1 MKYLQMSSPSTSSH
15 PTSGLQASFSDV
27 RKRRTQHSNM
37 ATATVTSGNDHEAKQ
52 TFDATSEGSSST
64 SSVTALDEQPLLPKS
79 ASLTS
84 KEASKKHGPKPP
96 MLDLSIRNVYYT
108 HSDGGKSTI
117 GSPGSPAACE
127 LM

>member
-1 MKYLQMSSPSTSSH
+1 MSSPSTPSH

-27 RKRRTQHSNM
+27 RKRRTQHPNM
-37 ATATVTSGNDHEAKQ
+37 ATATVTSGNDYKAKQ

-64 SSVTALDEQPLLPKS
+64 SSVTASDEQPFLPKS
-79 ASLTS
+79 ASLAS
-84 KEASKKHGPKPP
+84 EEASKKHKPKPP

-108 HSDGGKSTI
+108 HSDGGKSAI
-117 GSPGSPAACE
+117 GSPGSPTTCE

>member
-1 MKYLQMSSPSTSSH
+1 MSPPPTSSH
-15 PTSGLQASFSDV
+15 PSSGLQASFSDV
-27 RKRRTQHSNM
+27 RKRHTQHPNM
-37 ATATVTSGNDHEAKQ
+37 ATATVTSENDHEAKK
-52 TFDATSEGSSST
+52 TFDATGEGSSGT

-79 ASLTS
+79 ASLAS
-84 KEASKKHGPKPP
+84 KEASKKHKPKLP
-96 MLDLSIRNVYYT
+96 MLDLSIRNVHYT